1 MSNKKKN
8 LLYIFADQ
16 WRYHAVGEVGE
27 DPVLTPN
34 MDVFAKEA
42 MRCDQAVSTYPLCSP
57 HRASL
62 LTGRY
67 PLSCG
72 MWTNCKPGLYDKL
85 MLRDQETLISDVLHD
100 EGYDTAYIGK
110 WHLDASELN
119 FHRRPASGA
128 VNWDA
133 YTPPGDRRHHF
144 DFWYSYGAMDNH
156 LDPHYWMDTERQLKP
171 GKWSVENE
179 TDVALEYLS
188 RQRDGMAAGAS
199 SDGKPFCMFLSW
211 NPPHPPYDQVPE
223 KYLQLYPEGS
233 EVFRKNV
240 PRSMMED
247 PEYRKAWREYYAA
260 VSGVDEQFGRILD
273 YLKRTGL
280 DKDTIVVLSADHGDC
295 MGSHGVYGKNVWWE
309 ESVRIPLYV
318 RGPQVVP
325 GTTDTLLV
333 SCDHMPTLLDL
344 LEAPIP
350 DTVEGVSHA
359 KVFRGE
365 RLGQSVREHA
375 FLCMV
380 PGMPS
385 MVAEYTRRG
394 LDNRCFGWR
403 GVRTL
408 RHTYV
413 VDNGTVPGTSQRRFL
428 YDNLEDPYQMAGMEL
443 SADDPVCKDWD
454 DILRSYF
461 AQQQD
466 GFLLENRI

>member
-1 MSNKKKN
+1 MMKRKN

-16 WRYHAVGEVGE
+16 WRYHAVGSVCQ
-27 DPVLTPN
+27 DSVQTPN
-34 MDVFAKEA
+34 IDDFAHDA
-42 MRCDQAVSTYPLCSP
+42 MRCDQAISTYPLCSP
-57 HRASL
+57 HRAAL
-62 LTGRY
+62 LTGKY

-85 MLRDQETLISDVLHD
+85 MLRDQEVLISDVLHG
-100 EGYDTAYIGK
+100 EGYDTAYVGK
-110 WHLDASELN
+110 WHLDTSELN

-156 LDPHYWMDTERQLKP
+156 LDPHYWMDTDRRIKP

-179 TDVALEYLS
+179 TDVVLDYLERRRS
-188 RQRDGMAAGAS
+188 AAEGREE
-199 SDGKPFCMFLSW
+199 KPFCLFLSW

-223 KYLQLYPEGS
+223 KYLRLYPEGS
-233 EVFRKNV
+233 EVFRENV
-240 PRSMMED
+240 PQSMRED
-247 PEYRKAWREYYAA
+247 SAYRRAWREYYAA
-260 VSGVDEQFGRILD
+260 VSGVDEQFGRILS
-273 YLKRTGL
+273 YLKESGIE
-280 DKDTIVVLSADHGDC
+280 DDTIVVLSADHGDC

-309 ESVRIPLYV
+309 ESIRIPLYV
-318 RGPQVVP
+318 RGL
-325 GTTDTLLV
+325 GIASGSTDTLLV

-344 LEAPIP
+344 LDVPIP
-350 DTVEGVSHA
+350 DSVEGVSHA
-359 KVFRGE
+359 QVFRGE
-365 RLGQSVREHA
+365 TPKHPVREHA

-385 MVAEYTRRG
+385 MVAEYTKRG

-408 RHTYV
+408 HHTYV
-413 VDNGTVPGTSQRRFL
+413 VDNGTVPGVPQRRYL
-428 YDNLEDPYQMAGMEL
+428 YDNLTDPYQLSGTEL
-443 SADDPVCKDWD
+443 SVDDPACEAWD
-454 DILRSYF
+454 EILRSYL

-466 GFLLENRI
+466 GFLLENWA